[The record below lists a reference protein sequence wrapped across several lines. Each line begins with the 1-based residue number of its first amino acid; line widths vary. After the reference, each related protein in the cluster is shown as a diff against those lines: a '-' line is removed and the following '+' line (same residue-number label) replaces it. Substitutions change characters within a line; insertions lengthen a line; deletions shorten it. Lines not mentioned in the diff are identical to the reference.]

1 MDNKKSYLPRCIEP
15 GKKLSKMA
23 RIPSK
28 ITGAILSSGHYSDGR
43 KITFFVNHDHFQQNG
58 SKTVTIIY
66 KLILDHLSDFKVLPR
81 NLIVNCDNCW
91 RENKVFS
98 LYPFSVF
105 CSFYILSV
113 YFVHFLLSVFS
124 SPLSPQCN
132 VNNPQ
137 NS

>member
-1 MDNKKSYLPRCIEP
+1 MDNQKSYLPRCIEP

-43 KITFFVNHDHFQQNG
+43 KIKFYVNHDHFQQNG

-66 KLILDHLSDFKVLPR
+66 KLIMDHLSDFKVLPR

-91 RENKVFS
+91 RENKVFCV
-98 LYPFSVF
+98 YP
-105 CSFYILSV
+105 LSV
-113 YFVHFLLSVFS
+113 YLHQLSAQLMRFS
-124 SPLSPQCN
+124 IWNDLFSTI
-132 VNNPQ
+132 
-137 NS
+137 